1 MARDGVQVNV
11 RVPTEYAKQIDQ
23 KRIELQASLGH
34 IPTRS
39 EIVRLA
45 LDAFLSGDALAKR
58 KK

>member
-11 RVPTEYAKQIDQ
+11 RVPDEYAQEIDR

-39 EIVRLA
+39 EIVRMA
-45 LDAFLSGDALAKR
+45 LDAFLAQEAPKGR

>member
-11 RVPTEYAKQIDQ
+11 RVPSDYAKQIDQ

-45 LDAFLSGDALAKR
+45 LDEFLAKGTER
-58 KK
+58 KARK